1 MAEIREVLSLVDGF
15 SANMSAYLRAAQ
27 NASACNRQLQN
38 NVRRVSAQMAGQ
50 SAAMRAAAGAA
61 GVQGAAARI
70 AVRGNVANANALR
83 MAASA
88 ANAQSAAVQ
97 SAAPQNIVN
106 ANAMRASANAANEQ
120 GAAVRAVASQNTA
133 NASSLRASASTVN
146 EQGSSARLAVSQNQA
161 LANAMRSVAG
171 AANVQNMA
179 IHSAVLQNR
188 ANANAM
194 RASANAAN
202 EQGAAVRAA
211 ASQNTN
217 NASTI
222 LRRTNLQNQQINS
235 LVRLT
240 NAETRLANTQARQ
253 ASAQARLLITQ
264 TNLANVQA
272 RQTNTVTRQGNAF
285 NAASNLVRRQ
295 TAAVRDNTAAVNAAT
310 AAWEQY
316 NSIQTRVQIAADVA
330 RAEQRRQQQ
339 QMEASRNS
347 ANSLTR
353 SLRRL
358 GGTYFG
364 LRGITGIASL
374 SDELVSA
381 EARLNLINDG
391 LQTTAELQGMI
402 YRAAERSRGSYTAMS
417 ATVSKLGI
425 LARGAFDST
434 QEMVAFT
441 ELLNKNFVIGGAS
454 AQEQTAAM
462 YQLTQAMASGRLQ
475 GDEYRSIIENAP
487 LLAQA
492 IEDYMRNVQNA
503 KGTMKDWASAGLLTS
518 DVIKAAMFSAADEVE
533 ARFAAM
539 PVTWAQAWQQAKN
552 LSIEIFQP
560 VLNGVGKAAGFVS
573 RHIEV
578 IAGGFYG
585 LTVAVG
591 GYTIAQ
597 LAASNAFRAFVL
609 GMLESPLLPVAA
621 AFIAIGAAV
630 GLFIKHCGSAKAA
643 WLTFVDASLT
653 AGQNLWIG
661 LVSIFYNVQNKFDET
676 ILHFAIMTTNI
687 SNGFGDLKVSVLK
700 HLQDLVNGGIGYVNR
715 FISVLNKIPGVNIAP
730 VEAAA
735 FGDNAAEKNNARKA
749 KRAANLADRTA
760 QVANNTAERAGNIS
774 ALKLARDTAH
784 AARLEGIEEA
794 KAEAAGFGDYS
805 RFGGAL
811 DGMANNLS
819 SIAGDTKAIKNS
831 VDLSAE
837 TMKMLVDMAE
847 RRYVNNINLTTQAP
861 VIQIS
866 GQNTGDTKE
875 DRRRL
880 VNMLRDQL
888 LEEMSAGAARSTAA
902 VF

>member
-1 MAEIREVLSLVDGF
+1 MAEIREVLRLVDGF
-15 SANMSAYLRAAQ
+15 SGNMRAYLRAAQ
-27 NASACNRQLQN
+27 NAEVCNRRLQN
-38 NVRRVSAQMAGQ
+38 NVRRVSAQMVGQARAMRMAASGAGAQGIAADAAALRNTANANAMRNAANAANAQNNAVRAATPQNIANANAMHASAHAANEQRVAVRAAALQNTANNNAMRVVARVAASQ
-50 SAAMRAAAGAA
+50 SAAMRAAA
-61 GVQGAAARI
+61 
-70 AVRGNVANANALR
+70 
-83 MAASA
+83 
-88 ANAQSAAVQ
+88 
-97 SAAPQNIVN
+97 
-106 ANAMRASANAANEQ
+106 MR
-120 GAAVRAVASQNTA
+120 NTA
-133 NASSLRASASTVN
+133 NTNTVARLTN
-146 EQGSSARLAVSQNQA
+146 EQIRQNNVIASLPSGFARLAAVEAQLAVAQTRQTTATVNQTNA
-161 LANAMRSVAG
+161 LLRG
-171 AANVQNMA
+171 ANVQN
-179 IHSAVLQNR
+179 
-188 ANANAM
+188 
-194 RASANAAN
+194 
-202 EQGAAVRAA
+202 
-211 ASQNTN
+211 
-217 NASTI
+217 
-222 LRRTNLQNQQINS
+222 QQTNS
-235 LVRLT
+235 LFRLT

-253 ASAQARLLITQ
+253 ASALARLLITQ
-264 TNLANVQA
+264 NNLANVQA
-272 RQTNTVTRQGNAF
+272 RQTDSVVRQGNAF
-285 NAASNLVRRQ
+285 SAASNLVRRQ
-295 TAAVRDNTAAVNAAT
+295 TAAVRDNTAAVNAGT
-310 AAWEQY
+310 AALEQH
-316 NSIQTRVQIAADVA
+316 NRIQTRVQIAAAVA
-330 RAEQRRQQQ
+330 RAEQRRQQL
-339 QMEASRNS
+339 QMDTSRSS
-347 ANSLTR
+347 ANSLVL

-358 GGTYFG
+358 VGAYFG
-364 LRGITGIASL
+364 LRGIVEIGRI

-391 LQTTAELQGMI
+391 LQTTSALQGMI

-425 LARGAFDST
+425 LARDAFSGT

-441 ELLNKNFVIGGAS
+441 ELLNKNFIIGGAS

-518 DVIKAAMFSAADEVE
+518 NVIKAAMFSAADEVE

-539 PVTWAQAWQQAKN
+539 PATWAQVWQQVKN

-560 VLNGVGKAAGFVS
+560 VLNIVGKAAGFVD

-578 IAGGFYG
+578 ITGGFYG

-597 LAASNAFRAFVL
+597 LAANVAVKKFV
-609 GMLESPLLPVAA
+609 ESLLKGPFLPVAA

-630 GLFIKHCGSAKAA
+630 GLFIKHCGGAEAA

-653 AGQNLWIG
+653 GGQNFVIG
-661 LVSIFYNVQNKFDET
+661 LVSLFYHVQNKLDET
-676 ILHFAIMTTNI
+676 GLHFAIMTTNI
-687 SNGFGDLKVSVLK
+687 QNGFGDLKVSVLK

-715 FISVLNKIPGVNIAP
+715 FIGVLNKIPGVNIAP
-730 VEAAA
+730 IEAAA
-735 FGDNAAEKNNARKA
+735 FGDNAAEKNNANKA
-749 KRAANLADRTA
+749 KRAVSLANRTA
-760 QVANNTAERAGNIS
+760 QAANNAAERAGNIS
-774 ALKLARDTAH
+774 AMKQARDTAH
-784 AARLEGIEEA
+784 AARLEGIENA
-794 KAEAAGFGDYS
+794 RAAAADFGDYS

-811 DGMANNLS
+811 DGIGNNLS

-847 RRYVNNINLTTQAP
+847 RRYVNNINLTTQSP

-866 GQNTGDTKE
+866 GQNTGDSKE

-880 VNMLRDQL
+880 ANALRDVL
-888 LEEMSAGAARSTAA
+888 LEEMSAGATRSTAA